1 MANQEA
7 YQAAMREAASAAW
20 DQDWDEAIKH
30 YQVAVQIVPNDSQ
43 SLAGLGL
50 SLMETGR
57 HSDALQVYERVAQLV
72 PNDPLPFEKLA
83 EINETLNRQ
92 AEAAKKY
99 LAVAELYFARK
110 DLAHA
115 VPNWEQAARLDPD
128 LPQPHMRLGVAYEQS
143 QETRQL
149 AIYEYLSLAR
159 VLQQFN
165 QLPKA
170 EQALQRA
177 MQLDQMNQDVRSAIE
192 DFRKGN
198 KLQMVAAPG
207 KPAPKPAPKV
217 EEKEEVL
224 PGDEEIKRT
233 PIEDAARYAMGLLAD
248 LVWSGDVPQAALEP
262 LVQAIDEHQAG
273 VAESA
278 IEHYSMALQAGLNH
292 PALNFNLGLLHVYT
306 NAFDQARPVLE
317 TASTSTEYGVA
328 ANLLLGQAYYARK
341 DPGKG
346 AEHLMVSLQLADTT
360 INDRVDTG
368 GYVRVIS
375 GFADQPDEY
384 LSDVC
389 KALSFYLDDWK
400 WKEKLRDTLAGY
412 AAQGKSSYVSDLL
425 ELVMEGGRPEIAAIM
440 ERVDMYVARNMTRMA
455 LEETQYAIEKSPD
468 YLPAHRRL
476 ADILAKE
483 GRTQEASAKLNL
495 VANTYLMRGNPEK
508 AADLFTE
515 VIELWPA
522 DMAARERVIDML
534 KEQGRVADA
543 IKQYSEMGDFFYRLM
558 ADPAR
563 ATQIYNDALVYAK
576 KNEGNAPEM
585 VNILK
590 ALADIESQQ
599 LNWTKA
605 LAFYQ
610 QVMEIAPDDQDT
622 ALSVV
627 DLSFQMGN
635 SAEAVN
641 SLDVFIR
648 TCITRGQT
656 EKIVATLEEQTRKYP
671 NEVAVRQR
679 LAQVYRQQKRNPD
692 AIAQLDAIG
701 ELLLD
706 QGRIPEAAE
715 TIKSIIEMNPPDL
728 DGYKALLAQLES
740 K

>member
-20 DQDWDEAIKH
+20 DQNWDEAITH
-30 YQVAVQIVPNDSQ
+30 YQQAITMVPNDSQ
-43 SLAGLGL
+43 ALAGLGL
-50 SLMETGR
+50 SLIEAGR
-57 HSDALQVYERVAQLV
+57 HTDALQVYERLAQLV

-83 EINETLNRQ
+83 EINETLNRS
-92 AEAAKKY
+92 ADAAKKY

-115 VPNWEQAARLDPD
+115 IPNWEHAAHLDPD

-143 QETRQL
+143 QDTRQL
-149 AIYEYLSLAR
+149 AIYEYLALAR

-177 MQLDQMNQDVRSAIE
+177 LQLDQMNQDVRGAVD
-192 DFRKGN
+192 DFRKGQ
-198 KLQMVAAPG
+198 KIQMVTAPG
-207 KPAPKPAPKV
+207 KPAPKLVQKV
-217 EEKEEVL
+217 EQAAEEL
-224 PGDEEIKRT
+224 PGNEEIYRT

-248 LVWSGDVPQAALEP
+248 LVWSGEVPQAALEP
-262 LVQAIDEHQAG
+262 LVKAIDDHQASI
-273 VAESA
+273 AESA
-278 IEHYSMALQAGLNH
+278 IEHYSKALQAGLNH
-292 PALNFNLGLLHVYT
+292 PALNFNLGLLYIYT
-306 NAFDQARPVLE
+306 NDFDRARPLLE
-317 TASTSTEYGVA
+317 TASSSSEYGIA
-328 ANLLLGQAYYARK
+328 ANLLLGQAYYTRK
-341 DPGKG
+341 DPRKG
-346 AEHLMVSLQLADTT
+346 AEHLMSSLQLADTT

-375 GFADQPDEY
+375 GFAEQPDDY
-384 LSDVC
+384 LRDVC
-389 KALSFYLDDWK
+389 KALSIYLDEAK
-400 WKEKLRDTLAGY
+400 WKDKIRDTLAGY
-412 AAQGKSSYVSDLL
+412 AAQGKSNYVSDLL
-425 ELVMEGGRPEIAAIM
+425 ELVMEGGRPEIASIM
-440 ERVDMYVARNMTRMA
+440 ERVDMFVARNMTRMA

-495 VANTYLMRGNPEK
+495 VANTYLVRGNPEK

-522 DMAARERVIDML
+522 DMAARERVIEML
-534 KEQGRVADA
+534 KDQGRVSDV

-558 ADPAR
+558 ADPNR
-563 ATQIYNDALVYAK
+563 ATEIYNEALTYAQ
-576 KNEGNAPEM
+576 KNAANAPEL

-599 LNWTKA
+599 LNWNKA
-605 LAFYQ
+605 LAYYQ

-627 DLSFQMGN
+627 DLNFQTGN
-635 SAEAVN
+635 SEQAV
-641 SLDVFIR
+641 SALDAFIR
-648 TCITRGQT
+648 ACITRGQT
-656 EKIVATLEEQTRKYP
+656 DKIVATLEEQIRKYP

-679 LAQVYRQQKRNPD
+679 LAEVYRQQKRVPD
-692 AIAQLDAIG
+692 AIAQMDSIG

-706 QGRIPEAAE
+706 QGRIPEAVD
-715 TIKSIIEMNPPDL
+715 TIKAIIEMNPPDL
-728 DGYKALLAQLES
+728 EGYTQLLAQLES
-740 K
+740 R